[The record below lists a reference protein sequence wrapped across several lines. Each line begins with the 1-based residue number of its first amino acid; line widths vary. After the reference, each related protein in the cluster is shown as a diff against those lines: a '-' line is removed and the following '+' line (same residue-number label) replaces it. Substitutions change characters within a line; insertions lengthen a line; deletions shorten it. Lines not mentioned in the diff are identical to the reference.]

1 MKIEFIR
8 RGAATRLILIF
19 AGWSTNARFYK
30 DCIIDG
36 WDTAVVYD
44 YRDMSMPK
52 IAEQYSTIYVFAYS
66 LGVWAASYSGI
77 KATVKIAIF
86 GTSLPVS
93 DKYGI
98 PKSIFMGTS
107 AGLTEKSLSKF
118 HLRMAGDREAFEMLK
133 AKLPLNPDIDALREE
148 LNAIARNSEDLS
160 IGNFHW
166 NRAYIA
172 DSDRIIP
179 PNNQSSY
186 WENMDGTEI
195 VRLKSSHAADIGYIM
210 RQCIPNPSSI
220 GESFANA
227 LSTYRQYAIVQSEIC
242 THIGEMI
249 NESLTYSNIR
259 ACNLLE
265 IGPGKGLLTEEWS
278 KYITPRKA
286 TYIDLY
292 QMQLFGKAPEE
303 RYLVMDAEEWLESS
317 EEKFDVILS
326 ASTIQWFADPI
337 RCLRDIKK
345 HLNPGG
351 IAIISTFTKGNL
363 KELDTLRP
371 SPIIYHDTEEYVG
384 VGENIE
390 TEQWTRTLEFD
401 SPRELLMH
409 LKRTGVKPTGKDNRL
424 MNKQSVKLTSLPD
437 RLTYSP
443 LILKIRN
450 L

>member
-19 AGWSTNARFYK
+19 AGWSTDVRFYQ

-44 YRDMSMPK
+44 YRDMSIPK
-52 IAEQYSTIYVFAYS
+52 VPEQYSTIYVFAYS
-66 LGVWAASYSGI
+66 LGVWAASYSEI

-86 GTSLPVS
+86 GTSIPVS
-93 DKYGI
+93 DEYGI
-98 PKSIFMGTS
+98 PRSIFMGTS

-118 HLRMAGDREAFEMLK
+118 HLRMAGNRETFEILK

-148 LNAIARNSEDLS
+148 LNAIAGNAEDFS
-160 IGNFHW
+160 VKNFHW

-172 DSDRIIP
+172 DSDKIIP
-179 PNNQSSY
+179 PNNQLSF
-186 WENMDGTEI
+186 WENIDGIEI
-195 VRLKSSHAADIGYIM
+195 VRLQSSHTADIGSII

-220 GESFANA
+220 GEGFANA
-227 LSTYRQYAIVQSEIC
+227 LPTYRQYAIVQSEIC
-242 THIGEMI
+242 TRIGEMI
-249 NESLTYSNIR
+249 NESLTYDNKHV
-259 ACNLLE
+259 CDLLE

-278 KYITPRKA
+278 KYITPLKA

-292 QMQLFGKAPEE
+292 KMPLFDKAPDE
-303 RYLVMDAEEWLESS
+303 RYLVTDAEKWVETSD
-317 EEKFDVILS
+317 EKFDIILS
-326 ASTIQWFADPI
+326 SSAIQWFADPI
-337 RCLRDIKK
+337 HCLCNIKK

-351 IAIISTFTKGNL
+351 IAIISTFVKGNL

-371 SPIIYHDTEEYVG
+371 SPIIYRNTEEYIG
-384 VGENIE
+384 ICEDIE
-390 TEQWTRTLEFD
+390 AEQWTRTLEFD
-401 SPRELLMH
+401 SPRELLIH
-409 LKRTGVKPTGKDNRL
+409 LKRTGVKPTDKDNRL
-424 MNKQSVKLTSLPD
+424 MNKQSVKRTSLPD
-437 RLTYSP
+437 RLTYTP